1 MEQSRGFSNRL
12 LLTDRK
18 HLVVDGVEHVGK
30 FNEREISLDTNMG
43 LLILRGEGL
52 HITRLNLEDGNL
64 VVEGRVDHM
73 DFSTG
78 KTTGGTR
85 GKGML
90 DRIFK

>member
-1 MEQSRGFSNRL
+1 MEPRSGYTNRL

-30 FNEREISLDTNMG
+30 FNDREISLDTNMG
-43 LLILRGEGL
+43 LLTLRGEGL
-52 HITRLNLEDGNL
+52 HITRLNLEEGNL

-78 KTTGGTR
+78 KTTGSAKSR
-85 GKGML
+85 GML
-90 DRIFK
+90 ERIFK